1 MDYNQI
7 LTTLGITQGRLETI
21 IIFTVIAIGIGI
33 IAVTYWKFLLA
44 GFFALVII
52 FVFSRHEPDIEVIAK
67 PAPIPT
73 VIEEPKTVIEVKP
86 EPLKPE
92 PVIVESKQVSKA
104 EQEFMEDCVSLSSKQ
119 SLCEELWIERRKN

>member
-33 IAVTYWKFLLA
+33 IAVLYWKFLLA

-52 FVFSRHEPDIEVIAK
+52 FVFSRHEPDIEVVAK

-92 PVIVESKQVSKA
+92 PVVVESKQISKA
-104 EQEFMEDCVSLSSKQ
+104 EQEFMDDCLSLADKKSI
-119 SLCEELWIERRKN
+119 CEELWKQRQQ

>member
-33 IAVTYWKFLLA
+33 IAVLYWKFLLA

-86 EPLKPE
+86 EP
-92 PVIVESKQVSKA
+92 VVESKQISKA
-104 EQEFMEDCVSLSSKQ
+104 EQEFMEDCLSLADKKSICEDLWKQ
-119 SLCEELWIERRKN
+119 RQQ

>member
-1 MDYNQI
+1 MDYNHI

-33 IAVTYWKFLLA
+33 IAVLYWKFLLA

-67 PAPIPT
+67 PAPI
-73 VIEEPKTVIEVKP
+73 VA
-86 EPLKPE
+86 
-92 PVIVESKQVSKA
+92 PVIVEEQKIPTVTVTDLKPEKVVVETKTISKA
-104 EQEFMEDCVSLSSKQ
+104 EQEFMEDCLSLADKKSI
-119 SLCEELWIERRKN
+119 CEELWKQRLQ

>member
-33 IAVTYWKFLLA
+33 IAVLYWKFLLA

-86 EPLKPE
+86 EP
-92 PVIVESKQVSKA
+92 VVESKQISKA
-104 EQEFMEDCVSLSSKQ
+104 EQEFMDDCLSLADKKSICEDLWKQ
-119 SLCEELWIERRKN
+119 RQQ

>member
-33 IAVTYWKFLLA
+33 IAVLYWKFLLA
-44 GFFALVII
+44 GFFALIII

-73 VIEEPKTVIEVKP
+73 VIEEPNKTVIEVKP
-86 EPLKPE
+86 EP
-92 PVIVESKQVSKA
+92 VVVESKQISKA
-104 EQEFMEDCVSLSSKQ
+104 EQEFMDDCLSLADKKSICEDLWKQ
-119 SLCEELWIERRKN
+119 RHQ

>member
-1 MDYNQI
+1 MDYNTI

-33 IAVTYWKFLLA
+33 IAVLYWKFLLA

-73 VIEEPKTVIEVKP
+73 VIEEPNKTDNTVIEVKP
-86 EPLKPE
+86 EP
-92 PVIVESKQVSKA
+92 VVESKQISKA
-104 EQEFMEDCVSLSSKQ
+104 EQEFMEDCLSLADKKSICEDLWKQ
-119 SLCEELWIERRKN
+119 RQQ

>member
-33 IAVTYWKFLLA
+33 IAVMYWKFLLA
-44 GFFALVII
+44 GFFALII
-52 FVFSRHEPDIEVIAK
+52 VFVFSRSESTDMQVIAK

-86 EPLKPE
+86 Q
-92 PVIVESKQVSKA
+92 PVVESKQISKA
-104 EQEFMEDCVSLSSKQ
+104 EQEFMDDCLSLADKKSICEDLWKQ
-119 SLCEELWIERRKN
+119 RQQ

>member
-33 IAVTYWKFLLA
+33 IAVLYWKFLLA

-73 VIEEPKTVIEVKP
+73 VIEEPKSVIEVKP
-86 EPLKPE
+86 EPI
-92 PVIVESKQVSKA
+92 IVESKQISKA
-104 EQEFMEDCVSLSSKQ
+104 EQEFMDDCLSLAGKKSMCEDLWKQ
-119 SLCEELWIERRKN
+119 RQQ

>member
-7 LTTLGITQGRLETI
+7 LTTIGVTQGRLETI

-33 IAVTYWKFLLA
+33 IAVMYWKFLLA
-44 GFFALVII
+44 GFFALILL
-52 FVFSRHEPDIEVIAK
+52 FVFSRSESTDIQAIAK

-86 EPLKPE
+86 EP
-92 PVIVESKQVSKA
+92 VVESKQISKA
-104 EQEFMEDCVSLSSKQ
+104 EQEFMDDCLSLADKKSICEDLWKQ
-119 SLCEELWIERRKN
+119 RQQ

>member
-33 IAVTYWKFLLA
+33 IAVLYWKFLLA

-52 FVFSRHEPDIEVIAK
+52 FVFSRSEGTPEPLDVIAK
-67 PAPIPT
+67 TALPV
-73 VIEEPKTVIEVKP
+73 VIEELEPKIEI
-86 EPLKPE
+86 KPE
-92 PVIVESKQVSKA
+92 PVEPVVSQSSK
-104 EQEFMEDCVSLSSKQ
+104 EQKEFMEDCLSLADKKSICEDLWKQ
-119 SLCEELWIERRKN
+119 RSQ

>member
-33 IAVTYWKFLLA
+33 IAVLYWKFLLA

-86 EPLKPE
+86 Q
-92 PVIVESKQVSKA
+92 PVVESKQISKA
-104 EQEFMEDCVSLSSKQ
+104 EQEFMDDCLSLADKKSICEDLWKQ
-119 SLCEELWIERRKN
+119 RQQ

>member
-1 MDYNQI
+1 MDYNTI

-33 IAVTYWKFLLA
+33 IAVLYWKFLLA

-73 VIEEPKTVIEVKP
+73 VIEEPNKTDNTVIEVKP
-86 EPLKPE
+86 EP
-92 PVIVESKQVSKA
+92 VVESKQISKA
-104 EQEFMEDCVSLSSKQ
+104 EQEFMEDCLSLADKKSI
-119 SLCEELWIERRKN
+119 CEELWKQRQQ

>member
-7 LTTLGITQGRLETI
+7 LTTLGITQGKLETI

-33 IAVTYWKFLLA
+33 IAVLYWKFLLA

-92 PVIVESKQVSKA
+92 PVVVESKQISKA
-104 EQEFMEDCVSLSSKQ
+104 EQEFMDDCLSLADKKSICEDLWKQ
-119 SLCEELWIERRKN
+119 RQQ